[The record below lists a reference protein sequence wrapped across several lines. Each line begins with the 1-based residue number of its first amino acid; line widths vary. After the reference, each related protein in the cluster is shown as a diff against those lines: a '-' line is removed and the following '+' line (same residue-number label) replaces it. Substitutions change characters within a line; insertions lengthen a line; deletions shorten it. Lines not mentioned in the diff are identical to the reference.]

1 MIFEFKFPDV
11 GEGVHEGKV
20 LQLKYKAGDMVEA
33 GEILAVI
40 ETDKVV
46 AEIPSPKSGKLQ
58 KYGAEE
64 GQIINVGEVLAFLEV
79 DGDAP
84 AKEVV
89 EEENAGVVG
98 ELEVATGD
106 SFMPASGE
114 GFIDGAAEDST
125 LDDRQAKV
133 IATPVARKMASDLG
147 IRLDSIKGSGP
158 GGRIMKEDIL
168 RAKTSGEIE
177 SKPASK
183 SEAKAEKAPESLKSK
198 MPAIETAPVSASST
212 SIPLSTMR
220 QTIAR
225 NMEESNRIPA
235 AVIQDFTIV
244 DALVKLRERLNE
256 GREGADRLSFQPF
269 FIKAL
274 AAALKAFPQLNATY
288 DAAKSEVT
296 AYKEINVGLAV
307 DTEVGL
313 MVPVIRNVE
322 SKSIA
327 AINREMRS
335 LVEAAQ
341 KRTIA
346 LNDLRGGTISITNY
360 GAFGGV
366 YGVPMINPPQ
376 VAILGIGRMHQAPVV
391 KNGEIVPA
399 WVLPVSLP
407 FDHRVIDGALA
418 SKFVTRFLNLLHN
431 PDDLLI
437 SM

>member
-20 LQLKYKAGDMVEA
+20 LQLKYQAGDMVEA

-79 DGDAP
+79 EGDAP

-114 GFIDGAAEDST
+114 AFIDGAAEDAT
-125 LDDRQAKV
+125 LDDRQTKV
-133 IATPVARKMASDLG
+133 IATPVARKMASDMG

-168 RAKTSGEIE
+168 QAKSSGQIE
-177 SKPASK
+177 PKAAPK
-183 SEAKAEKAPESLKSK
+183 TEAKAEKAPEAPKAK
-198 MPAIETAPVSASST
+198 APAAETAPVSASST
-212 SIPLSTMR
+212 SIALSTMR

-225 NMEESNRIPA
+225 NMEASNRIPS
-235 AVIQDFTIV
+235 AVIQDFISV

-274 AAALKAFPQLNATY
+274 AAALKTFPELNATY

-296 AYKEINVGLAV
+296 RYKDINVGLAV
-307 DTEVGL
+307 DTEAGL
-313 MVPVIRNVE
+313 MVPVIRNAE

-327 AINREMRS
+327 TINREMRS
-335 LVEAAQ
+335 LVDAAQ

-391 KNGEIVPA
+391 ENGEIVPA

-418 SKFVTRFLNLLHN
+418 AKFVTRFLNLLHS
-431 PDDLLI
+431 PDELLI

>member
-274 AAALKAFPQLNATY
+274 AAALKAFSQLNATY